1 VTGYGWQGKGDSND
15 VWRVVAVGE
24 KTGSKIKVLR
34 YGTRIKKE
42 YQAFFLSFDMA
53 QPSRPVHIT
62 ATQTEER

>member
-34 YGTRIKKE
+34 YGIRIKKE
-42 YQAFFLSFDMA
+42 CHTFWLSTLISPTNICYTD
-53 QPSRPVHIT
+53 RRKT
-62 ATQTEER
+62 